1 MVLCFAALIKVL
13 KECSKPKVYNKTLC
27 GALVMTVNEYYGGI
41 LEVNDTEQQIK
52 SVSYCRRMVFHQR
65 LQHTFKS
72 NAVSMARS
80 IILFF

>member
-41 LEVNDTEQQIK
+41 LEAND
-52 SVSYCRRMVFHQR
+52 S
-65 LQHTFKS
+65 
-72 NAVSMARS
+72 AVSRLLSCTDNLSPADV
-80 IILFF
+80 IEKAKKIEAGEA